1 MQKEEKAKKIG
12 YSCMNPT
19 PRTRILHP
27 ILHPKLSVNKRP
39 LVFWCRKCR
48 RFSKTFF
55 CGGQSETA
63 NRKVQNIGLLWAK
76 VRMFCSKS
84 TDVFIEK
91 VRCFYFPEREL
102 HNLNAV
108 FKPFRGHIHHV
119 QLYIKNMVFLLF
131 RETWM
136 PLMVHQLLELSNRCC
151 PFTIDAVPVAII

>member
-1 MQKEEKAKKIG
+1 MHVVYWE
-12 YSCMNPT
+12 S
-19 PRTRILHP
+19 H
-27 ILHPKLSVNKRP
+27 
-39 LVFWCRKCR
+39 VFF
-48 RFSKTFF
+48 RFSAIATNVNFTDAYGITKTIL
-55 CGGQSETA
+55 
-63 NRKVQNIGLLWAK
+63 RKKQNIGLLWAK

>member
-1 MQKEEKAKKIG
+1 MHSLTLLYDFGETKVQQRNFIAKG
-12 YSCMNPT
+12 
-19 PRTRILHP
+19 
-27 ILHPKLSVNKRP
+27 NKR
-39 LVFWCRKCR
+39 KH
-48 RFSKTFF
+48 RFL
-55 CGGQSETA
+55 Q
-63 NRKVQNIGLLWAK
+63 
-76 VRMFCSKS
+76 VRH
-84 TDVFIEK
+84 VFIEK